1 MAKALFFEAT
11 KAAIQNLTERPS
23 DFHVEMHI
31 RLPVYGTE
39 DA

>member
-1 MAKALFFEAT
+1 MAKALFSEAT

-23 DFHVEMHI
+23 DFHIEMNI
-31 RLPVYGTE
+31 RLPVYGME